1 MSTDAERSTVVV
13 GDLAHRV
20 GRRRKALGLSVSEVA
35 RRAQL
40 EAARVE
46 RVEQRP
52 VALTGGELIRL
63 AAALDSTVSEM
74 VGTKPYRA
82 PGYSGAAAHPVLE
95 GLRREEYVE
104 LIRSRGIGRIA
115 YRLAGRL
122 VVIPINYCWHDERL
136 VLRTAADSAIAQYGL
151 EPVAFEVD
159 RIDEGM
165 REGWSVLI
173 NGSVR
178 PATDEEARAA
188 TGLVEPWA
196 GGEREACLVIEP
208 HQISGR
214 RIRSS

>member
-13 GDLAHRV
+13 GDLASRV
-20 GRRRKALGLSVSEVA
+20 SRRRRTLGLSVAEVA
-35 RRAQL
+35 RRARL
-40 EAARVE
+40 DAACVE
-46 RVEQRP
+46 RVEKRP

-82 PGYSGAAAHPVLE
+82 PGYGDAGPHPVLE
-95 GLRREEYVE
+95 GMRQEECVE
-104 LIRSRGIGRIA
+104 LIRGRGIGRIA

-122 VVIPINYCWHDERL
+122 VVVPINYCWNDERV

-159 RIDEGM
+159 RIDDGL

-178 PATDEEARAA
+178 PATEDEARLAA
-188 TGLVEPWA
+188 GLVEPWA
-196 GGEREACLVIEP
+196 GGAREVCLVIEP
-208 HQISGR
+208 DQISGR
-214 RIRSS
+214 RIRSA